1 MATFEKSNLEAA
13 QPHGDQFNVN
23 EKSAVVASDVSS
35 SQISS
40 PGDYDGDLRD
50 PDVGKTNEE
59 RARLVRPSLPCLCT
73 TMLTPH
79 RTKPSSGRWTCG

>member
-1 MATFEKSNLEAA
+1 MATFEKSGLEAA
-13 QPHGDQFNVN
+13 QPRGHQFDAN

-50 PDVGKTNEE
+50 PDVGKTDEE
-59 RARLVRPSLPCLCT
+59 RARLVRPSQPSLGT
-73 TMLTPH
+73 TTLTPH
-79 RTKPSSGRWTCG
+79 RTKRSSGRWTCG